1 MNKLKQKHIGHW
13 KEELQDK
20 SKFTYEGNIFH
31 DYFRRIPFTKLK
43 RLLDKNNIN
52 LTNKTILIASC
63 GKGTDIHYLEKS
75 YNPRI
80 YVSDIAEN
88 AVGTAIA
95 SFENIQGSVGDTER
109 LPFNDNTFDYS
120 FIAASLHHLPRPIL
134 GLYELLRVA
143 KEGVI
148 VIEPNDSIL
157 TRIATSLGFA
167 HEIEEVGNYVFRF
180 SKRDVIKIAKSLF
193 YDGSVV
199 RCFAIHKVAKTELG
213 FLILKG
219 LNSIANTVCPFW
231 GNYIIFIIRKV
242 FNRHNCSFQKK

>member
-1 MNKLKQKHIGHW
+1 MDELKQRNVEYTNK
-13 KEELQDK
+13 ELQGR

-31 DYFRRIPFTKLK
+31 DYFRKIPFAKLK

-63 GKGTDIHYLEKS
+63 GKGTDIHYLEKFC
-75 YNPRI
+75 NPTI
-80 YVSDIAEN
+80 YVSDIAES

-109 LPFNDNTFDYS
+109 LPFNGNTFDYS

-157 TRIATSLGFA
+157 TRMATSLGFA

-180 SKRDVIKIAKSLF
+180 SKRDVIKITRSLF
-193 YDGSVV
+193 YNCSVA
-199 RCFAIHKVAKTELG
+199 RCFAIHKVAKTKLG
-213 FLILKG
+213 FLILKD
-219 LNSIANTVCPFW
+219 LNSITNIVCPFW
-231 GNYIIFIIRKV
+231 GNYIIFVIRKV
-242 FNRHNCSFQKK
+242 LNRHN